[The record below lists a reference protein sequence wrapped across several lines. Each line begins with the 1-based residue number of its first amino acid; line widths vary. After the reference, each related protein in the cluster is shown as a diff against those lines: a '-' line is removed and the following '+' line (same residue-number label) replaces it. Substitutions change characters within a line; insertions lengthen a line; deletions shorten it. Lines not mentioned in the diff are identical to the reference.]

1 LDARKIRENFEG
13 LAKEVKEAEGY
24 KSVQMSRLRD
34 LIGAGR
40 LDDGPVQQIQHN
52 LSAVG
57 LRFTGLT
64 HSGSDWVLVYDASSA
79 MGRLITAAHGT
90 TQDSDERLRE
100 AARELARSDAQLRT
114 KEQDELEQLR
124 ATIEQIRALVSVPEP
139 D

>member
-40 LDDGPVQQIQHN
+40 LDAGPVQQIDHN
-52 LSAVG
+52 LVGVG
-57 LRFTGLT
+57 LRSTPLT

-79 MGRLITAAHGT
+79 MGRVITAAHGDM
-90 TQDSDERLRE
+90 QDADEHLRE
-100 AARELARSDAQLRT
+100 AARELARSDAELRT

-124 ATIEQIRALVSVPEP
+124 ATVEQIRALVSVPEP